1 MGAVGFDVNGIER
14 LSRRHEQAVAFGAA
28 AADVSA
34 DFGQQDLTH
43 PFAFG
48 REYADTVVSGA
59 HPACAY
65 PAGIADVR
73 LLIIGREA
81 DAVGLEELVR
91 DHGHLTGLGID
102 AVDGLLE
109 Q

>member
-1 MGAVGFDVNGIER
+1 VGFDVNGMER

-28 AADVSA
+28 EADVSA

-48 REYADTVVSGA
+48 REYVDTVVSGA
-59 HPACAY
+59 HPAGVAN
-65 PAGIADVR
+65 VR